1 MKLLSDR
8 QEIADMARGAAF
20 LGTGG
25 GGDPYLGKLYLN
37 RQIDLGRIP
46 RIVDVS
52 ELTPDSLVVC
62 MGAIGAP
69 TVLVESLISAA
80 TVHRLFAKAES
91 FFGRRP
97 DAIISAEIG
106 GLNSMLP
113 LAIGAE
119 VGVPVVDG
127 DGIGRAFPRTE
138 MSTFSIYG
146 CRASPCFIVD
156 DFGTVVTFEA
166 SSDRL
171 IENLARPVASALG
184 AMVLGAFYPMSG
196 ADAAR
201 VAVRGTISQTIAIGR
216 AIREARETCEDP
228 VRGLLD
234 FLHRPD
240 LDRHAHL
247 LFDGKIVDVSHE
259 TRDGWHLGRVILE
272 NSSDPRGRF
281 EIDFQNEYV
290 AARHDGRTVA
300 IVPDLVVVL
309 EGETAEPLTAEMLA
323 YGQRVKVL
331 GYSADPMLRTEAAL
345 AVCGPRSFGIDE
357 DFCSV
362 AELAGGR
369 S

>member
-8 QEIADMARGAAF
+8 QEISDMARGAAF

-25 GGDPYLGKLYLN
+25 GGDPYLGKIYLG

-46 RIVDVS
+46 KIVDVT
-52 ELTPDSLVVC
+52 ELAADSLVVC
-62 MGAIGAP
+62 IGGIGAP
-69 TVLVESLISAA
+69 TVLVEALISSVA
-80 TVHRLFAKAES
+80 VRKLFAKAES

-166 SSDRL
+166 NNDRL
-171 IENLARPVASALG
+171 IENLARPVASVMG
-184 AMVLGAFYPMSG
+184 AMALGAFYPMSG

-201 VAVRGTISQTIAIGR
+201 VAIRGTISQTIAIGR

-228 VRGLLD
+228 VQGLLN
-234 FLHRPD
+234 FLHQPA
-240 LDRHAHL
+240 LDRHAYL

-259 TRDGWHLGRVILE
+259 TRDGWHFGRVILE
-272 NSSDPRGRF
+272 DPSEPGARF

-290 AARHDGRTVA
+290 AGRLNGRTVT
-300 IVPDLVVVL
+300 IVPDLLTVL
-309 EGETAEPLTAEMLA
+309 EAETAEPLTAEMLA
-323 YGQRVKVL
+323 YGQRVKVV
-331 GYSADPMLRTEAAL
+331 GYSADPMLRTEVAL

-357 DFCSV
+357 DF
-362 AELAGGR
+362 R
-369 S
+369 SIADLQQC